1 MISMEPWLGSYYCT
15 KIDLTTGAVAAAAA
29 AAAAE
34 EMIFITH

>member
-15 KIDLTTGAVAAAAA
+15 KIDLTTGAA

>member
-15 KIDLTTGAVAAAAA
+15 KIDLTTGAAAAAT
-29 AAAAE
+29 AAAE